1 MATKKKVTKKTTK
14 KKVTK
19 KVAKKRTTH
28 KKKITEASYEIN
40 LSRDVAGAP
49 QQTKKTVQAPTPDQ
63 AMDKAKLGDPNIYD
77 EISVKKQGG
86 PSGAP
91 EKAQPQVTP
100 QGAPNTLEDK
110 GKKKRAKK
118 SPVKS
123 YELTSSYTAESFPF
137 PYNIALPR
145 IFEPI
150 TEKMVAGTS
159 LKVKDRYALV
169 EVTITDATNMDKV
182 VENLVKSAK
191 GRNKKLKTMAESVIK
206 GIMHGRTK

>member
-1 MATKKKVTKKTTK
+1 MAAKKKVTKK
-14 KKVTK
+14 
-19 KVAKKRTTH
+19 KVAKKRITR

-49 QQTKKTVQAPTPDQ
+49 QQTKKTVQAPNPEQ
-63 AMDKAKLGDPNIYD
+63 AMNLAKQGDPNVYD

-86 PSGAP
+86 PGGP
-91 EKAQPQVTP
+91 GKVQPQVTP
-100 QGAPNTLEDK
+100 PGAPNTLENK

-118 SPVKS
+118 SPVKT

-169 EVTITDATNMDKV
+169 EVTITNAANMDKV